1 MTQKQKKPQ
10 KYKYVRLVTIIT
22 ATKFSAKDL
31 RELIID
37 GITVQFDIADEP
49 KVSVRNVDTDK

>member
-10 KYKYVRLVTIIT
+10 RYKYVRLVTIIT

-37 GITVQFDIADEP
+37 GIKQPFANKPT
-49 KVSVRNVDTDK
+49 VSVRNVDTDK